1 MELLVLSSVIEMHQ
15 KHLKEIVAKS
25 NQLIENFQ
33 TLNKFV
39 NELVEKINQLDDG
52 IMELAREV
60 YKNEIQEEPF

>member
-1 MELLVLSSVIEMHQ
+1 
-15 KHLKEIVAKS
+15 
-25 NQLIENFQ
+25 
-33 TLNKFV
+33 LNKFV